1 MDKFEE
7 IRSFYNSKFQEF
19 GSGIRSVGWST
30 VESQRLRYQI
40 LLNGEDLRGKSILDL
55 GCGLG
60 ALIPLIKEQVGD
72 DFRYIGIDVS
82 SNFISYCRE
91 QFSQENIEF
100 LEGNFLELKLP
111 EVDFVFASGVFT
123 LNVPGMKEYA
133 EECLGKM
140 FKLSRRA
147 CAANFLSTQ
156 ADFELGKNLHYDP
169 RNVLESALHLTQN
182 VLLIHGTPNFEFS
195 IILRK

>member
-1 MDKFEE
+1 
-7 IRSFYNSKFQEF
+7 
-19 GSGIRSVGWST
+19 
-30 VESQRLRYQI
+30 
-40 LLNGEDLRGKSILDL
+40 
-55 GCGLG
+55 
-60 ALIPLIKEQVGD
+60 
-72 DFRYIGIDVS
+72 
-82 SNFISYCRE
+82 
-91 QFSQENIEF
+91 
-100 LEGNFLELKLP
+100 
-111 EVDFVFASGVFT
+111 
-123 LNVPGMKEYA
+123 MKEYA